1 MHKNNNNK
9 YNKNNKNTIT
19 KMNTNNILN
28 KANIVLSSFFSILF
42 N

>member
-19 KMNTNNILN
+19 KIDTNNILN
-28 KANIVLSSFFSILF
+28 KANIILSSFLLILF